1 MKEGGAEQ
9 EGKEERGWV
18 GERVKKGGREG
29 CVEGWRDG
37 GREGRFLNTMSAAR
51 QCRNARAALCIS
63 YIFFRIVANSNCNNV
78 FAIRVHK
85 MDFIFSALCDDTDR
99 CTSKVQNFIDK
110 DCYYECL

>member
-1 MKEGGAEQ
+1 MCGGM
-9 EGKEERGWV
+9 
-18 GERVKKGGREG
+18 
-29 CVEGWRDG
+29 EGWREREEVLEHHERGKTVPQRQG
-37 GREGRFLNTMSAAR
+37 GVVHY
-51 QCRNARAALCIS
+51 